1 MTADRRALLKS
12 GIVGLSAVIAGCTGD
27 GGSDDTTTEE
37 PPATTETEE
46 PTTTEEPPTTT
57 EEANRIP
64 EEPPRSASQF
74 DPSDGFTE
82 MAPWLDDDTP
92 VFTVE
97 EPTLRSFLQA
107 LAGDTGPR
115 VVVFET
121 SGTID
126 LQGQWLSITNPNV
139 WIAGQTAPSPG
150 ITFVRGR
157 FGIEADNCVV
167 QHIRVRPGDE
177 GTEASADSMDSI
189 MTRDGSQNN
198 IIDHCSASWSTD
210 EVLSVGYDTTNTT
223 VSNCLIAEPLDDSI
237 HPKGP
242 HGYSSLIGN
251 NAESVT
257 LAGNVYAHTS
267 DRNPRLKEGTRS
279 VQANNLIH
287 YHEDGCW
294 LDPDTQASIVGN
306 HYRLPQSGKANVFGN
321 GEAYLADNLNEGNVP
336 MVQSSVSRLDERPL
350 WPENLE
356 PLPSEETFNHNMAN
370 VGARPADRTEHDRRI
385 LGMIRNGE
393 GHLIDSQ
400 SEVGGYPELEQNTHE
415 LDIPDSNLRAWLRQK
430 ALEVEE

>member
-1 MTADRRALLKS
+1 MTPNRRTFLKTGIAGLGTAL
-12 GIVGLSAVIAGCTGD
+12 AGCTG
-27 GGSDDTTTEE
+27 GNSSTETT
-37 PPATTETEE
+37 TEE
-46 PTTTEEPPTTT
+46 PTTTGKSTT
-57 EEANRIP
+57 EESTTESTSSVP
-64 EEPPRSASQF
+64 DEPPRSASQF
-74 DPSDGFTE
+74 DPSDGFAE

-92 VFTVE
+92 VFRVT
-97 EPTLRSFLQA
+97 EPTPRSFLKA
-107 LAGDTGPR
+107 LAGDPGPR

-126 LQGQWLSITNPNV
+126 LEGMWISIQNPKV

-157 FGIEADNCVV
+157 FTIDTDDVIV

-177 GTEASADSMDSI
+177 GANGSADSMDSI
-189 MTRDGSQNN
+189 QTRDGSRNN
-198 IIDHCSASWSTD
+198 IVDHCSASWSTD

-223 VSNCLIAEPLDDSI
+223 VSNCLVAEPLEDSL

-251 NAESVT
+251 NAENVT
-257 LAGNVYAHTS
+257 MAGNVYAHTT

-287 YHEDGCW
+287 YYEDGCW
-294 LDPDTQASIVGN
+294 LDPNTQASIVGN
-306 HYRLPQSGKANVFGN
+306 HYRLPNSGKANIFGD
-321 GEAYLADNLNEGNVP
+321 GEAYIEDNLNEGSVP
-336 MVQSSVSRLDERPL
+336 MVDSGISKLDERPL

-356 PLPSEETFNHNMAN
+356 TLSAEETFEHNMAN
-370 VGARPADRTEHDRRI
+370 AGARPADRTEHDERI
-385 LGMIRNGE
+385 LGMIQNGV

-400 SEVGGYPELEQNTHE
+400 EEVGGYPELEENTHE
-415 LDIPDSNLRAWLRQK
+415 LDVPDSNLRAWLRQK
-430 ALEVEE
+430 ALEVEQ